1 MGDDALD
8 RDARIKLSIG
18 TKDYGRADGQL
29 ALPRGLVFDHHRG
42 FLLVADTNNHRVQVF
57 SCDDGDGGGS
67 FVSKFGE
74 KGNQPGQF
82 YLRTPTAL
90 SSGPSNGSVNRTYAQ
105 RQAPLFNSA
114 QAKWT
119 SASSSHIH
127 FNQ

>member
-1 MGDDALD
+1 MGYDTLD

-18 TKDYGRADGQL
+18 TKQHGEADGQFSN
-29 ALPRGLVFDHHRG
+29 PRSIAFDHHRG
-42 FLLVADTNNHRVQVF
+42 LLFVVDGSNCRVQVF
-57 SCDDGDGGGS
+57 SCDDGGS

-105 RQAPLFNSA
+105 RQAPLVNTA